1 MYLVFKI
8 SQTTSGGL
16 LYKLHHVPTRTLLS
30 IHWSCI
36 APHLTYGLFSTV
48 GWGQACTSHLD
59 KLLKLQKL
67 ALRFIYFS
75 DFKQRATLLFIEAG
89 ALPLKFAY
97 F

>member
-1 MYLVFKI
+1 M
-8 SQTTSGGL
+8 
-16 LYKLHHVPTRTLLS
+16 HHVPTRTLLS

-75 DFKQRATLLFIEAG
+75 DFKQRAALLFIEAG
-89 ALPLKFAY
+89 ALALKFSY

>member
-16 LYKLHHVPTRTLLS
+16 LYKLHHIPTQTLLS

-36 APHLTYGLFSTV
+36 APRLTYGLFSTV
-48 GWGQACTSHLD
+48 GWGQACNSHLD

-75 DFKQRATLLFIEAG
+75 DFKQRAALLFIEAG
-89 ALPLKFAY
+89 ALALKFSY

>member
-1 MYLVFKI
+1 M
-8 SQTTSGGL
+8 
-16 LYKLHHVPTRTLLS
+16 HHVPTRTLLS